1 MVSWS
6 GRLCI
11 RAYVELGGSQ
21 MNERI
26 RTDEVDVLCRAITL
40 LENEEDAAALLEDLC
55 TIREIQD
62 LAQRLSV
69 AEMLDAGEPYTAISE
84 KTGASATTIAR
95 VSKALNYGSG
105 GYRLILDKLGR
116 E

>member
-1 MVSWS
+1 
-6 GRLCI
+6 
-11 RAYVELGGSQ
+11 

-26 RTDEVDVLCRAITL
+26 RTEEVDNLCMAMSMLDNPDEASR
-40 LENEEDAAALLEDLC
+40 LLEDLC

-62 LAQRLSV
+62 LAQRLAV
-69 AEMLDAGEPYTAISE
+69 ADMLDRGEPYTSISE

-105 GYRLILDKLGR
+105 GYRLILDKLGL
-116 E
+116 